1 MSNNNETEKRNFII
15 KKRKPNEMLNKKM
28 YNKIYKFG
36 TRSFTIENEEKNK
49 NKSQKGNNRKINF
62 SQSYKN
68 FNECK
73 NDFETQPKNDI
84 STYNLKLQKINFVP
98 KINRHKRN
106 LKKFINIIKDDDNK
120 TKNEKHKT
128 INSSYSNFNSF
139 YKRKKRYSSSEANIP
154 KKNYIENNLNEPDII
169 INRIRQ
175 NSTNVNSGRKN
186 KITNLIY
193 NKSLPNFV
201 CDVCYDKK
209 MLEEKIPKSNVS
221 RKELLAE
228 KFINENPFYF
238 IDKMNDIEKK
248 RIQTKLD
255 NQTNKQ
261 RLVSSI
267 YEEEVNNPR
276 NLEKEKLQLI
286 NEYSINPL
294 AIEHRKD
301 PKFLKLK
308 VFFDQKEK
316 LIQNNPDIYPG
327 LAPRKALQ
335 DYYEKCMYQL
345 PTSEE
350 VYKINPVFKAKHAE
364 ILKKQIDDKKKREN
378 DYIIKTKTAEYIANK
393 QFNEYKKNE
402 KLNDLKKN
410 KYEIQTFIR
419 DNQKLDNYKKNQKE
433 IKQKEEEKFI
443 YKLDLLKDKDN
454 KDYKL
459 RYLKEKYMD
468 CELYQKMFEDMNKK
482 HEMNI
487 YNKKEENRKWNNYLN
502 KYNMRYGYANRY
514 NNCDLCNKPIPK
526 NQKLKKYPP
535 SESNVININ
544 Y

>member
-1 MSNNNETEKRNFII
+1 MSNNNETEKLNFII

-128 INSSYSNFNSF
+128 INSSYGNFNSF

-186 KITNLIY
+186 KITNLTY

-201 CDVCYDKK
+201 CDVCFDKK
-209 MLEEKIPKSNVS
+209 MLEEKIPRSNVN

-261 RLVSSI
+261 RLVLSI

-308 VFFDQKEK
+308 VFFDEKEK

-410 KYEIQTFIR
+410 KYEIQTLIR